1 MVRCAQAQHPP
12 ATAAALPEVHSRDT
26 RLRPWHRGTRTHC
39 FTPSSST
46 TAREEAAAPRSQGEQ
61 RAGSCAMG
69 RSPCHPASTAQGH
82 RATRDCPAR
91 GTELTGGRLALTHS
105 CAGHSHPRAQ
115 SWGQRSR
122 PHREVLGR
130 SGDAGSAAASPAAR
144 FHPAQHRADPVALYK
159 YSGASG
165 GRTARL
171 RGLKVSSSTAPR
183 GHPSALTQ
191 FTLERRRGRGRDR
204 GRQVRARCPQPC
216 QSRHACRRT
225 QWR

>member
-26 RLRPWHRGTRTHC
+26 QLRPWHRGTRTHC
-39 FTPSSST
+39 FTPSSRN

-130 SGDAGSAAASPAAR
+130 SRTQAVLPPAPL
-144 FHPAQHRADPVALYK
+144 PAFTRRSTEPI
-159 YSGASG
+159 
-165 GRTARL
+165 RL
-171 RGLKVSSSTAPR
+171 RSINTAGRAVGAQR
-183 GHPSALTQ
+183 GCV
-191 FTLERRRGRGRDR
+191 G
-204 GRQVRARCPQPC
+204 
-216 QSRHACRRT
+216 
-225 QWR
+225 